1 MLFLAFTDLKKN
13 KLTTN
18 TLNLQCQHADKV
30 DKWVMFYI
38 WKGTILGLPPPT
50 KQSILS
56 ISLYVT

>member
-30 DKWVMFYI
+30 DK
-38 WKGTILGLPPPT
+38 
-50 KQSILS
+50 
-56 ISLYVT
+56 